1 MCLKET
7 FVLTLCFL
15 SAILD
20 LTNRGGEQMTQ
31 GDRVKAVRTKEN
43 MTMEQF
49 GEKLGVQ
56 KSAVS
61 KIEKG
66 KVNITEQMFKSICH
80 EFNVN
85 EEWLRTGEGEMSLK
99 LSEDEEIADLVSDVL
114 EDGKNNPFYGI
125 ILEIVRTYNELSP
138 ASQEVMKDF
147 SKKLVENI
155 KKED

>member
-1 MCLKET
+1 
-7 FVLTLCFL
+7 
-15 SAILD
+15 
-20 LTNRGGEQMTQ
+20 MTQ
-31 GDRVKAVRTKEN
+31 GDRVKAVRTREN

-138 ASQEVMKDF
+138 ASQEVIKDF

-155 KKED
+155 KKRTNVPFSSRDVFL

>member
-1 MCLKET
+1 
-7 FVLTLCFL
+7 
-15 SAILD
+15 
-20 LTNRGGEQMTQ
+20 MTQ

-99 LSEDEEIADLVSDVL
+99 FSEDEEIADLVSDVL

-138 ASQEVMKDF
+138 ASQEVIKDF

>member
-1 MCLKET
+1 
-7 FVLTLCFL
+7 
-15 SAILD
+15 
-20 LTNRGGEQMTQ
+20 MTQ

-85 EEWLRTGEGEMSLK
+85 KEWLRTGEGEMSLK

-114 EDGKNNPFYGI
+114 EDGKSNPFYGI

-147 SKKLVENI
+147 SKKLVENM

>member
-1 MCLKET
+1 
-7 FVLTLCFL
+7 
-15 SAILD
+15 
-20 LTNRGGEQMTQ
+20 MTQ

-66 KVNITEQMFKSICH
+66 KVNITEQMFKSICR

-138 ASQEVMKDF
+138 ASQEVIKDF

>member
-1 MCLKET
+1 
-7 FVLTLCFL
+7 
-15 SAILD
+15 
-20 LTNRGGEQMTQ
+20 MTQ

-85 EEWLRTGEGEMSLK
+85 KEWLRTGEGEMSLK

-114 EDGKNNPFYGI
+114 EDGKSNPFYGI
-125 ILEIVRTYNELSP
+125 ILKIVRTYNELSP

-147 SKKLVENI
+147 SKKLVENM